1 MYGTSDES
9 DGKCDRRYRNTLT
22 VYSKRSSEG
31 GATVT
36 TVSSADSTKNT
47 SCKVTVGASI
57 PDPTAYIVTFAG
69 NGKTKDVGV
78 ESFPRTIT
86 ADWLSENGELDKII
100 KGLYN
105 FSGYCREAVPTSSD
119 TDKVTGAVSSKKD
132 QYITINN
139 AFDGTV
145 TVDFLYYNDK
155 TDTDV
160 TYTVQISVTDAYT
173 ITWKNDDGTT
183 IDTTYAVAGAVP
195 THADPTKEDDDYT
208 YTFEGWTDGTDTYDV
223 GTDLPGVTGDTTY
236 TAQFTYVP
244 KYEIGYYIIGTMTD
258 WKVDPD
264 YQLTQNDDTE
274 ITEYVYST
282 SELTTESEFKVVFA
296 SPGEEK
302 TWFPYLGDNYGQNGE
317 IAADG
322 SYTVYFRPDYN
333 GGDDWFCK
341 TIYVAPDA
349 YEESKA
355 VIEAINALPTVIS
368 FSDKYAVEAARAAYE
383 ALTDDQKRFIGHN
396 TLAKLEAAEEVLAA
410 ADQAAAFDALTDDQ
424 KRFIDYNTLA
434 KLEAAE
440 EVLLLKLV
448 NNSEIV
454 TIAPTVGEK
463 ISVKDAASGGS
474 GDYTYAFYYKKS
486 SKTDWYAMAE
496 PYTTN
501 RAAFKPSMAVKY
513 DVKVVV
519 KDADGKTEEKIF
531 TVKVKAPLVN
541 NSEILTT
548 EPVVGEKVRVK
559 GAASGGSGSYI
570 YAFYYKKTSKTDWY
584 KMAEPFTTKT
594 AAFKPTSAVSYDIK
608 VVVIDTEGRTAEEIR
623 TVDVTK

>member
-1 MYGTSDES
+1 MLIVCMVPAMSLTANATDAT
-9 DGKCDRRYRNTLT
+9 DTLT

-139 AFDGTV
+139 AFYGTV

-173 ITWKNDDGTT
+173 ITWNNDDGTT

-244 KYEIGYYIIGTMTD
+244 KYEIGYYIVGTMTD

-282 SELTTESEFKVVFA
+282 IELTTESEFKVVFA

-383 ALTDDQKRFIGHN
+383 ALTDDQKRFI
-396 TLAKLEAAEEVLAA
+396 
-410 ADQAAAFDALTDDQ
+410 
-424 KRFIDYNTLA
+424 DYNTLA

-501 RAAFKPSMAVKY
+501 RAAFKP
-513 DVKVVV
+513 
-519 KDADGKTEEKIF
+519 
-531 TVKVKAPLVN
+531 
-541 NSEILTT
+541 
-548 EPVVGEKVRVK
+548 
-559 GAASGGSGSYI
+559 
-570 YAFYYKKTSKTDWY
+570 
-584 KMAEPFTTKT
+584 
-594 AAFKPTSAVSYDIK
+594 TSAVSYDIK

>member
-173 ITWKNDDGTT
+173 ITWNNDDGTT

-244 KYEIGYYIIGTMTD
+244 KYEIGYYIVGTMTD

-282 SELTTESEFKVVFA
+282 IELTTESEFKVVFA

-368 FSDKYAVEAARAAYE
+368 FSDKYAVEAARAA
-383 ALTDDQKRFIGHN
+383 
-396 TLAKLEAAEEVLAA
+396 
-410 ADQAAAFDALTDDQ
+410 FDALTDDQ

-463 ISVKDAASGGS
+463 ISVKGAASGGS

-608 VVVIDTEGRTAEEIR
+608 VVVIHTEGRTAEEIR